1 MYFYFFK
8 IFTKYI
14 QKTIQRAD
22 KNNEEKIYFFLGK
35 TSSTWVCSNFLGS
48 NFAESLIICIWAI
61 INIKIWSNVIYT
73 LLALLTIASPCWDIL
88 ISAQINISETKG
100 NSIKRKHICPFFLG
114 SKFRTKTCAGF
125 SHFLGT
131 MKRYDLTLN
140 F

>member
-114 SKFRTKTCAGF
+114 ANFGQKRVQVFRTFWG
-125 SHFLGT
+125 LWRD
-131 MKRYDLTLN
+131 MI
-140 F
+140 